1 MLAEFVTICQ
11 KNENI
16 KTLIYSSSCVVYG
29 NTKEIS
35 LESDLPSPT
44 SLNGII
50 KLSSEMYLT
59 EYLKDSGI
67 NLIFARIFNMYG
79 GNDKFSVIS
88 KIINAMEN
96 NKDFTIYNYGK
107 ETRDFIHVEV
117 VAAIYLK
124 LINSK

>member
-96 NKDFTIYNYGK
+96 NKDFTIYN
-107 ETRDFIHVEV
+107 
-117 VAAIYLK
+117 
-124 LINSK
+124 